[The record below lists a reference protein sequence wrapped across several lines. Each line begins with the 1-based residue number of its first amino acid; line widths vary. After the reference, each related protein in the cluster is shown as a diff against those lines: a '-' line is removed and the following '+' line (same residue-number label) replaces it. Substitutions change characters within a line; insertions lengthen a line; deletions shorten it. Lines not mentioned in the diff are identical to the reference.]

1 MKQYSVTG
9 MSCAACAARIE
20 KAVSGVNGVSACS
33 VSLLTNSMSVEGTAA
48 ESDILKA
55 VRDAGYGAK
64 PNSENGISAD
74 ALTDRETPI
83 LKKRLI
89 ASIGFSAVLL
99 YITMGHGMLSLPL
112 PHFLSAN
119 YAALGIIQLVLAAVI
134 IVINRKFYISGFK
147 SVLHGAPNMD
157 TLVALGSGVS
167 FLWSIYT
174 LIKIFSGSAEL
185 YGGLYFES
193 AAMILVLIT
202 VGKMLEARSK
212 GKTTDALKSLISL
225 APKTA
230 TVIRDGA
237 EMTIPVEKLN
247 IGDIFTVRAG
257 ESIPADA
264 VITEGGAAVDE
275 SALTGESIPADKSE
289 GDSVFAATVNKNGFI
304 KCRAEKIGSET
315 TLAQI
320 IKTVSDTAAAKAPIA
335 KTADKVAGIFV
346 PAVTTIAVITLAVW
360 LLLGK
365 EFDYALAR
373 AISVLVISCPCAL
386 GLATPVA
393 VMAGSGV
400 GAKHGILFK
409 TAVSLE
415 ETGKIKI
422 AVLDKT
428 GTVTTGE
435 PKVTKIIAA
444 ENITEDELLKVA
456 YSLEIKSEHPLSRAV
471 VSEAES
477 RYLKAEDIT
486 DFKVISGKGL
496 CGKIAGA
503 EICGGSAKFISSKTD
518 DKYMLELAQSEAESG
533 CTPLLFEKGGRMLGI
548 ISVADAIKP
557 DSREAV
563 KALKNTGIRVVML
576 TGDNKRTA
584 AAVAK
589 EAGIEH
595 IVAGVLP
602 NGKAAAIEKLKALG
616 KVAMVGDGIN
626 DAPALTAADT
636 GIAIGAGADI
646 AVDSADVVLMNS
658 RLTDV
663 YNAVR
668 LSRQTLKNIREN
680 LFWAFFY
687 NALCIPLAAGCYAG
701 IFGWELNPMISAAA
715 MSFSSICV
723 VCNALRLNLFK
734 ASTNN
739 HKAESRKPVDNGLL
753 AAVIEEINTETEEN
767 TLTKTLKIDGMM
779 CHHCEAHVKKA
790 LEALDGVESAA
801 ANYEDGTAVVT
812 LTRDVAD
819 TVLKEAVEAQ
829 DYAVLGIE

>member
-1 MKQYSVTG
+1 

-20 KAVSGVNGVSACS
+20 KAVSGVCGVTACS
-33 VSLLTNSMSVEGTAA
+33 VNLLTNSMTVDGTAA
-48 ESDILKA
+48 ESDIINA
-55 VRDAGYGAK
+55 VNDAGYGAK
-64 PNSENGISAD
+64 PNTESGISAD
-74 ALTDRETPI
+74 ALTDRETPV
-83 LKKRLI
+83 LKKRLL
-89 ASIGFSAVLL
+89 ASIGFLTVLL

-112 PHFLSAN
+112 PRFISGN

-134 IVINRKFYISGFK
+134 IVINRKFFISGAK

-167 FLWSIYT
+167 FLWSVYT
-174 LIKIFSGSAEL
+174 LIKIINGSAEL
-185 YGGLYFES
+185 YGKLYFES

-230 TVIRDGA
+230 AVIRGGA
-237 EMTIPVEKLN
+237 EITIPADELKA
-247 IGDIFTVRAG
+247 GDIFTVRPG

-264 VITEGGAAVDE
+264 VITEGSAAIDE

-289 GDSVFAATVNKNGFI
+289 GDSVFAATINKTGFI
-304 KCRAEKIGSET
+304 KCRAERIGSDT

-335 KTADKVAGIFV
+335 KTADKVAGVFV
-346 PAVTTIAVITLAVW
+346 PAVTGIAAVTLAVW

-365 EFDYALAR
+365 GFDYALAR

-435 PKVTKIIAA
+435 PQVTKIIPS
-444 ENITEDELLKVA
+444 EDITENDFLKAA
-456 YSLEIKSEHPLSRAV
+456 YSLEIKSEHPLSRAI

-477 RYLKAEDIT
+477 RGLIAEDVT
-486 DFKVISGKGL
+486 DFKVIAGKGL
-496 CGKIAGA
+496 CGKIAGD
-503 EICGGSAKFISSKTD
+503 EIRCGSVKFISSKING
-518 DKYMLELAQSEAESG
+518 KYMPELAQSEAESG
-533 CTPLLFEKGGRMLGI
+533 CTPLLFEKNGKLLGI
-548 ISVADAIKP
+548 ISVADTVKP
-557 DSREAV
+557 DSAEAV
-563 KALKNTGIRVVML
+563 KALKDMGISVVML
-576 TGDNKRTA
+576 TGDNKCTA
-584 AAVAK
+584 EAMAK
-589 EAGIEH
+589 ETGIEH
-595 IVAGVLP
+595 IVAGILP
-602 NGKAAAIEKLKALG
+602 NGKAAVIEKLKSLG

-663 YNAVR
+663 CAAIR

-687 NALCIPLAAGCYAG
+687 NALCIPLAAGCYVG
-701 IFGWELNPMISAAA
+701 IFGWELNPMIAAAA
-715 MSFSSICV
+715 MSLSSLCV

-734 ASTNN
+734 ANTKNN
-739 HKAESRKPVDNGLL
+739 KAETHKPVENGVL
-753 AAVIEEINTETEEN
+753 ASVIEEINAETEEK

-779 CHHCEAHVKKA
+779 CRHCEAHVKKA

-801 ANYEDGTAVVT
+801 ANFEDGTAVVT
-812 LTRDVAD
+812 LTKDVAD
-819 TVLKEAVEAQ
+819 NILKEAVEAQ
-829 DYAVLGIE
+829 DYAVISII